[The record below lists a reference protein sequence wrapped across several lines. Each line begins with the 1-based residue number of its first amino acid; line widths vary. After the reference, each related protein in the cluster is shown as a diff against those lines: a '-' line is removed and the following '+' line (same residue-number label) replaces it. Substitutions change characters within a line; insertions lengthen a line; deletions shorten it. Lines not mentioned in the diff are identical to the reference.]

1 MNNIVCTIDSREKE
15 RILYAK
21 RFFGKYMPITAELN
35 TGDYM
40 FENEDTDEYVI
51 FEYKTMKDFIGSVS
65 DGRIWEQ
72 VKRMNDEFNWHFVV
86 IEGTIEDLQRENKR
100 RMICK
105 NIGRPF
111 SLNQFYG
118 AIARLNCY
126 TTVVQCHN
134 QAQAFNYMEKQMLKI
149 FDDTPL
155 SKNFK
160 HDGDN
165 PALTYLNCIGGVGF
179 KTGKLICDE
188 FNIKSLNDLLAVV
201 ENEDLTLIKG
211 IGKVAEGNIKKGI
224 FGGDNL

>member
-1 MNNIVCTIDSREKE
+1 
-15 RILYAK
+15 
-21 RFFGKYMPITAELN
+21 
-35 TGDYM
+35 
-40 FENEDTDEYVI
+40 
-51 FEYKTMKDFIGSVS
+51 
-65 DGRIWEQ
+65 
-72 VKRMNDEFNWHFVV
+72 
-86 IEGTIEDLQRENKR
+86 
-100 RMICK
+100 
-105 NIGRPF
+105 
-111 SLNQFYG
+111 
-118 AIARLNCY
+118 
-126 TTVVQCHN
+126 
-134 QAQAFNYMEKQMLKI
+134 MLKI